1 VVLRWPPA
9 VVPVP
14 RLILDEVIDT
24 EDTHHHDP
32 ARLASA
38 VIAALEGEV
47 VVRRRHTGRST
58 SRTA

>member
-1 VVLRWPPA
+1 
-9 VVPVP
+9 VP
-14 RLILDEVIDT
+14 RLILDDVIDPD
-24 EDTHHHDP
+24 DTHHHDP

-47 VVRRRHTGRST
+47 ALRRRHAGRST

>member
-1 VVLRWPPA
+1 
-9 VVPVP
+9 VPLP

-24 EDTHHHDP
+24 DHTHHHDP
-32 ARLASA
+32 ERLASA

-47 VVRRRHTGRST
+47 ALRRRHTGRST